1 MAPPTLVPTSTN
13 ADSCCSVVVFWLYVF
28 KVSPMKETPVS
39 VLILAY
45 ACSKLS
51 CDKNFKF
58 DRSETNFLSSLR
70 TFSARVEVVAR
81 RRTVTRE
88 EKVVIVSDLKWGWG
102 LF

>member
-1 MAPPTLVPTSTN
+1 
-13 ADSCCSVVVFWLYVF
+13 
-28 KVSPMKETPVS
+28 MKETPVS

-58 DRSETNFLSSLR
+58 DRSETNFLASLR
-70 TFSARVEVVAR
+70 TFSARDEVVVAR